1 MSLSLSLPFFH
12 SHVVRAKIMCRSNTE
27 IEQDIQQ
34 KIAMFCHVDPEN
46 VVGVHDCKSIY
57 QVPLLLEKQG
67 ILFVCLWIIFCL
79 KKANHF
85 MCRLYHWAQA
95 KAQAWPDPREPG
107 KHVDSD
113 QVARAS
119 PAVRVFL
126 SVFFLPI
133 HFHLATS
140 GLWTRS

>member
-1 MSLSLSLPFFH
+1 
-12 SHVVRAKIMCRSNTE
+12 MCRSNTE

-67 ILFVCLWIIFCL
+67 ILFVCLWIIFCFKKKRIISCAGFITGL
-79 KKANHF
+79 KQKLKLGPILEN
-85 MCRLYHWAQA
+85 
-95 KAQAWPDPREPG
+95 RESTSILT
-107 KHVDSD
+107 KW
-113 QVARAS
+113 RAL
-119 PAVRVFL
+119 ALQYVFSFL
-126 SVFFLPI
+126 FFFLPI